1 MGLQE
6 SLPTKSRGGGRRRR
20 DRRWSKYPGWF
31 LDWVISG
38 PKPQPADIRIKLL
51 HHSLTKKNTL
61 IVIIFAMAL
70 VASVAVFIT
79 GQIWAWAWLLAEIV
93 LGIIRISIQN
103 AFTQAEA
110 AGRRGNA
117 IAPIVA
123 GLIWGAVLAAAA
135 YRCVTSGEWI
145 LILLSGICL
154 AGLVGGISS
163 RNAGTP
169 RYAVILMCLVSLPY
183 AFATYISPIPNLFF
197 VGLQIP
203 LYLTGVIFVLWENY
217 NVLLDLY
224 HAEREN
230 RWLAH
235 HDLLTGLP
243 NRVLELKRFDELLR
257 EPRDVLPTGQPP
269 CTVFCLDLDG
279 FKQVND
285 RFGHAAGDA
294 VLVAVADRL
303 RDSVRD
309 VDFLCRIGGDEFVIL
324 LPAISP
330 AEAAVVARRI
340 IDRVSEPFEIEETPL
355 RIGISVGSACAPDDG
370 TTADELLRSAD
381 RALYEAKRRG
391 KGVFIAQTEL
401 ARELVELAPAAD
413 ADTRIGQRASNRP
426 ETGTSRFPLP
436 FRSKSL

>member
-1 MGLQE
+1 MQD
-6 SLPTKSRGGGRRRR
+6 RRRNL
-20 DRRWSKYPGWF
+20 S
-31 LDWVISG
+31 
-38 PKPQPADIRIKLL
+38 DIRIKLL

-61 IVIIFAMAL
+61 VVIVFAMAL

-79 GQIWAWAWLLAEIV
+79 GQIWAWAWLLAEIF
-93 LGIIRISIQN
+93 LGIVRISIQN
-103 AFTQAEA
+103 AFARAEA

-123 GLIWGAVLAAAA
+123 GLIWGAVLASAT

-169 RYAVILMCLVSLPY
+169 RYAMILMCLVSLPFT
-183 AFATYISPIPNLFF
+183 FATYISPIPNLFL

-203 LYLTGVIFVLWENY
+203 LYLAGVIVVLWENY
-217 NVLLDLY
+217 RVLLGLY

-257 EPRDVLPTGQPP
+257 EPHGTLRTGKPP

-279 FKQVND
+279 FKEVND

-303 RDSVRD
+303 RQSIRD

-324 LPAISP
+324 LPAILA
-330 AEAAVVARRI
+330 AEAAVVAQRI
-340 IDRVSEPFEIEETPL
+340 IDRISEPFEIEGVPL

-391 KGVFIAQTEL
+391 KGVFIAQNEAT
-401 ARELVELAPAAD
+401 RTLVELAPAAD
-413 ADTRIGQRASNRP
+413 ANARMGRQEPQGSGA
-426 ETGTSRFPLP
+426 ETIRFPLP